1 MSAMTHIVGLDI
13 RVGCQ
18 IRQRCGWCGAVLI
31 DEDLHAVAIATEDLT
46 ADRPIPVWPVGALVR
61 TDGCLTE
68 VVEHE
73 DGADLPD
80 DACGQLDHAVTGA
93 RGPT

>member
-1 MSAMTHIVGLDI
+1 MTTAVTHIAGLDI

-31 DEDLHAVAIATEDLT
+31 DEDLHNVMVPAED
-46 ADRPIPVWPVGALVR
+46 ADKPFPTWPVGALIR
-61 TDGCLTE
+61 RDGCVTSI
-68 VVEHE
+68 VEHE
-73 DGADLPD
+73 DGADLPA

-93 RGPT
+93 RCDS

>member
-1 MSAMTHIVGLDI
+1 MTAITHIAGLDI
-13 RVGCQ
+13 SVGCQ
-18 IRQRCGWCGAVLI
+18 LRQRCGWCGAVLI
-31 DEDLHAVAIATEDLT
+31 DQDLHNVAVLAED
-46 ADRPIPVWPVGALVR
+46 ADKPFPTWPIGALVR
-61 TDGCLTE
+61 TDGCVTS

-80 DACGQLDHAVTGA
+80 DACGSLDHDVTGA